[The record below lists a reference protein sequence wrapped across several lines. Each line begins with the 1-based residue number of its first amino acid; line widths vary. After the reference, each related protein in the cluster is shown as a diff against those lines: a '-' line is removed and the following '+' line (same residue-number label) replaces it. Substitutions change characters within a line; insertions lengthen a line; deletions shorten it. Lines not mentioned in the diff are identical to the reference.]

1 MNDFSYNPIGNYQNI
16 FDQNLREV
24 NNNTK
29 LLEGGIEKFQIDP
42 NLISSDKE
50 LQNDLNELNAA
61 TQTDKTCDSFA
72 DALKKSLDE
81 VTELDKQAN
90 ATKETFLA
98 GGDIDVHTVMIASQ
112 KANLSLQMAMQVRNK
127 AIQAYNEIF
136 RMSV

>member
-72 DALKKSLDE
+72 DALKKKS
-81 VTELDKQAN
+81 
-90 ATKETFLA
+90 
-98 GGDIDVHTVMIASQ
+98 
-112 KANLSLQMAMQVRNK
+112 
-127 AIQAYNEIF
+127 
-136 RMSV
+136 

>member
-16 FDQNLREV
+16 FDKNLREV

-42 NLISSDKE
+42 NLISNDKE
-50 LQNDLNELNAA
+50 LQDDLSELNAT
-61 TQTDKTCDSFA
+61 TQTDKTCNSFA

-90 ATKETFLA
+90 LAKETFLA

>member
-16 FDQNLREV
+16 FDQNLKEV

-42 NLISSDKE
+42 NLISNDKE
-50 LQNDLNELNAA
+50 LQDDLSELNAT
-61 TQTDKTCDSFA
+61 TQTDKTCNSFA

-90 ATKETFLA
+90 LAKETFLA

>member
-16 FDQNLREV
+16 FDQNLKEV

-29 LLEGGIEKFQIDP
+29 FLEGGIEKFQIDP
-42 NLISSDKE
+42 NLISRDKE
-50 LQNDLNELNAA
+50 LQNDLSELNG
-61 TQTDKTCDSFA
+61 TNQTDKTCGSFA
-72 DALKKSLDE
+72 DALKKSLNE
-81 VTELDKQAN
+81 VSELDKQAN
-90 ATKETFLA
+90 IAKETFLA